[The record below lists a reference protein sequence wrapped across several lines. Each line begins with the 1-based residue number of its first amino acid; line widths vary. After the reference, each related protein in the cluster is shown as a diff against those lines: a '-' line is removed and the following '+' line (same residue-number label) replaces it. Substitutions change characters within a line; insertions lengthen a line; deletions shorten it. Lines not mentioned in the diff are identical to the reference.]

1 MGNPKLNMEVS
12 PGDVLQKTPV
22 MMACAAN
29 AAQQMPRRLV
39 VAVGHCGDY
48 VDVLVLLVPDD
59 CLDGGLGYKRDN

>member
-1 MGNPKLNMEVS
+1 MEVN
-12 PGDVLQKTPV
+12 PGDVLRKTPV

-39 VAVGHCGDY
+39 VAVGHCDDY

-59 CLDGGLGYKRDN
+59 CLDGDLGYKRAN